1 MKKKLLYVVNVDWFF
16 ISHRLPL
23 AIEAINQGYEVHIA
37 THLSNHKE
45 QLEEAGLIVHNLPI
59 SRSSLSVFSLFSFF
73 LKLKKIFQD
82 LKPDIVHL
90 VTIKPVLV
98 GGIAARLFKVPAVVS
113 AISGLGYIFLDQG
126 ILALIRRSLVQFLYR
141 LALAHKNIIVIFQ
154 NEDDKKI
161 ITSYTKLSDKN
172 ISLIG
177 GSGANINTFYYEQ
190 PSTKN
195 LIALLPA
202 RLLKDKGILEF
213 VEAARILKVRNVKV
227 TFVLAGN
234 IDYDNP
240 SSISKKELDSWI
252 SEGIIEYWGFRD
264 NMCKTLAQSS
274 IVVLPSYRE
283 GFPKVLM
290 EAAAKGRAIITTD
303 VPGCRDAIIN
313 NITGIL
319 VPPKNSDLLANAI
332 QYLIEDPEKIISMG
346 REGRDLAEKKF
357 DEAIIIQK
365 HLDGYERLISNIS

>member
-1 MKKKLLYVVNVDWFF
+1 
-16 ISHRLPL
+16 
-23 AIEAINQGYEVHIA
+23 
-37 THLSNHKE
+37 
-45 QLEEAGLIVHNLPI
+45 
-59 SRSSLSVFSLFSFF
+59 
-73 LKLKKIFQD
+73 
-82 LKPDIVHL
+82 
-90 VTIKPVLV
+90 
-98 GGIAARLFKVPAVVS
+98 
-113 AISGLGYIFLDQG
+113 
-126 ILALIRRSLVQFLYR
+126 
-141 LALAHKNIIVIFQ
+141 
-154 NEDDKKI
+154 
-161 ITSYTKLSDKN
+161 
-172 ISLIG
+172 
-177 GSGANINTFYYEQ
+177 
-190 PSTKN
+190 
-195 LIALLPA
+195 LPA

-240 SSISKKELDSWI
+240 SSISKKDLDSWI

-332 QYLIEDPEKIISMG
+332 QHLIEDPEKIISMG

>member
-73 LKLKKIFQD
+73 LKLKKIFQY

-126 ILALIRRSLVQFLYR
+126 ILALIRRSIVQFLYR

-161 ITSYTKLSDKN
+161 ITSYIFFKN
-172 ISLIG
+172 FSLIG

-283 GFPKVLM
+283 GQILLLVSASADALD
-290 EAAAKGRAIITTD
+290 TTD

-332 QYLIEDPEKIISMG
+332 QHLI
-346 REGRDLAEKKF
+346 
-357 DEAIIIQK
+357 
-365 HLDGYERLISNIS
+365 